1 MERASP
7 DSGWKIDRWWGACGR
22 LARASVA
29 GLLLV
34 YGLAGCSLI
43 SVKSPERPLSTRD
56 MSARVLTRELTTH
69 FLELSARTTD
79 NILATE
85 SDPLV
90 IEHNLRWELGV
101 IDSCR
106 RAESQLSPMMSLLDT
121 WALALQLQAF
131 TAEGGPGGKLFG
143 THQAAIRELTDN
155 YADGA
160 QRLAKT
166 LLTSKELADYQSFVT
181 DYVHAHPLQDLR
193 FTRASVLTEWS
204 REKGTELALLDEVGT
219 IPQALAD
226 GAQRVEIYGNTV
238 PQQAMLRTQL
248 LLRQSGYSQAELR
261 AALVRLDDRVER
273 LTSVAENAP
282 QLVHD
287 AAQELRASLR
297 DVFDRLDASARATAE
312 AVHTERVAL
321 FEQIQEQREALIA
334 ATDAERKALTA
345 DAARIADQLVR
356 TSGEEV
362 RHFTREAVLLLL
374 VLALVLLGLPFG
386 AGYLVGRARSR
397 PHTPPQR

>member
-1 MERASP
+1 MSEPSRPGCQSERRRRP
-7 DSGWKIDRWWGACGR
+7 W
-22 LARASVA
+22 ARPLRTTVA
-29 GLLLV
+29 GLLLAA
-34 YGLAGCSLI
+34 GLAGCSLVSI
-43 SVKSPERPLSTRD
+43 KSPERPLSTRD

-85 SDPLV
+85 SDPAV
-90 IEHNLRWELGV
+90 IEHTLRWQLGV
-101 IDSCR
+101 IDSGR
-106 RAESQLSPMMSLLDT
+106 SAESQLSPMMSLLDT

-131 TAEGGPGGKLFG
+131 AGEGGPGARLFG

-160 QRLAKT
+160 HSLAKT
-166 LLTSKELADYQSFVT
+166 LLSSKELADYQGFVT

-204 REKGTELALLDEVGT
+204 RKKGTELALLDQVGT
-219 IPQALAD
+219 IPQAFAD
-226 GAQRVEIYGNTV
+226 GAQRVEIYGDTV
-238 PQQAMLRTQL
+238 PQQAVYRTQL
-248 LLRQSGYSQAELR
+248 VLRQSGYTQAELR
-261 AALVRLDDRVER
+261 AALARLDDRVER

-282 QLVHD
+282 ELVHD
-287 AAQELRASLR
+287 AAQELRKSLH
-297 DVFDRLDASARATAE
+297 DVFDRLDATARATAD

-321 FEQIQEQREALIA
+321 FEELQEQREALVA
-334 ATDAERKALTA
+334 ATDAQRKALTA

-362 RHFTREAVLLLL
+362 RHFTREAALLFLLL
-374 VLALVLLGLPFG
+374 VLVLLGLPFA
-386 AGYLVGRARSR
+386 AGYLVGSTRSR
-397 PHTPPQR
+397 QHTPPAR